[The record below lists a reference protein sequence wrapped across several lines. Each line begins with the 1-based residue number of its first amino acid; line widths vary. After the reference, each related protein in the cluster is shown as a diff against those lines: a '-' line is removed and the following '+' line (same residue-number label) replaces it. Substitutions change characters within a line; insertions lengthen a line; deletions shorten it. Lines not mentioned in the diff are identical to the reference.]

1 MRRNYC
7 HGGLLPGIGKH
18 VVSFDTPVPAETTI
32 ALSATIMYL
41 HPRWDVSD
49 GGEGGAFPVANRI
62 DDDRV

>member
-49 GGEGGAFPVANRI
+49 EGGTGGLPGGQSYR
-62 DDDRV
+62 